1 GNPELGR
8 MMAEYNQTAL
18 LDHLYSYQQ
27 TLQDLIMMIEQGQW
41 QEIQTALEVAQH
53 LRPLYVRE

>member
-1 GNPELGR
+1 
-8 MMAEYNQTAL
+8 L